1 MKDNKKQTIKFFGLQ
16 NYGTHQTFGR
26 KQYYKNN
33 TEGKKQAVQE
43 KVF

>member
-16 NYGTHQTFGR
+16 NHGTPQTFGR
-26 KQYYKNN
+26 KQSYKDN
-33 TEGKKQAVQE
+33 TECKKQAVQE